1 MFDENSQKT
10 GIPEID
16 FWKRIVS
23 VCLISLLTAQKN
35 GRIMQ
40 LMSKGVHFRTETVR
54 KWALFCFTG
63 KKEQP

>member
-16 FWKRIVS
+16 FWKRTVS

-35 GRIMQ
+35 GRIIQ

-54 KWALFCFTG
+54 K
-63 KKEQP
+63 